1 MAIKT
6 KHITYLQMITIF
18 KEFADSHYE
27 INYFGN
33 GDFWQLVEKTKIG
46 EFDYRNYPV
55 FWVSDNGAT
64 FSPGE
69 LDYSFQIVVAGIE
82 FDKDGEETIENNI
95 KSNTLLIYQDFL
107 AYLQI
112 EPSFKSN
119 AVRIYNQGTSTGTSF
134 TERFDDNL
142 VGWVFDITI
151 RQAINLNACVIP
163 KA

>member
-1 MAIKT
+1 M
-6 KHITYLQMITIF
+6 
-18 KEFADSHYE
+18 
-27 INYFGN
+27 
-33 GDFWQLVEKTKIG
+33 
-46 EFDYRNYPV
+46 

-69 LDYSFQIVVAGIE
+69 LDYSFQIIVAGIE

-112 EPSFKSN
+112 EPSFKTN

>member
-1 MAIKT
+1 MVT
-6 KHITYLQMITIF
+6 
-18 KEFADSHYE
+18 
-27 INYFGN
+27 FGRN
-33 GDFWQLVEKTKIG
+33 WSKKPKAG

-69 LDYSFQIVVAGIE
+69 LRLLSFQIVVAGIE

-112 EPSFKSN
+112 EPTFKS
-119 AVRIYNQGTSTGTSF
+119 
-134 TERFDDNL
+134 
-142 VGWVFDITI
+142 
-151 RQAINLNACVIP
+151 
-163 KA
+163 